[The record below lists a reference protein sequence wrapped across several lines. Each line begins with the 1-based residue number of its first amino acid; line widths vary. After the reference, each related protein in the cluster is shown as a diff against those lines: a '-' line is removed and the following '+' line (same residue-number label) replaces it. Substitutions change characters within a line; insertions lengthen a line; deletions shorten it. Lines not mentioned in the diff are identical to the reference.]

1 MSQPRVPWFIKYRP
15 KRVDDVVDQEEAK
28 AKLISWL
35 NSWSSGTPQKR
46 AVLLYGPP
54 GCGKTSLVEA
64 IARTYGY
71 QLVELNA
78 SDARTKEAIER
89 IVKTSS
95 AMGSLFGGK
104 KIILLDE
111 VDGMDPRAD
120 SGGIEAL
127 LNVISQ
133 TRVPI
138 IMTANNPFSQAL
150 RPLREVSELI
160 PFKRLTDAQVRSVLQ
175 RICASE
181 GIKCEE
187 EALEE
192 IAKRSE
198 GDLRSAINDLEAIA
212 AAQGEVT
219 VEAVERFLAYR
230 NRTYAPYE
238 ALLKLFNAKY
248 TFQAKEAVT
257 STDLSPD
264 EFIQWIN
271 EHIPTYYDTKEAE
284 KARNREEEE
293 LRIMEERARAY
304 EALSRADVYYGRII
318 RTQNWDLLSYM
329 LEMMGPGVA
338 FARKTYKYKWK
349 SFKSPEKLKLMAE
362 LKKSRELREALAEH
376 LASRLL
382 TSKNIVK
389 TEVIP
394 YLRVIFTNNPKYA
407 ARIAKGY
414 ELTEELIKWLAGPK
428 ANEVISYMKKRA
440 GGGIRTRG

>member
-1 MSQPRVPWFIKYRP
+1 MSQQRVPWFIKYRP
-15 KRVDDVVDQEEAK
+15 KKVDDVVNQDEAK
-28 AKLISWL
+28 EKLISWL
-35 NSWSSGTPQKR
+35 NSWSSGIPQKR

-64 IARTYGY
+64 IAKTYRY

-89 IVKTSS
+89 IVRTSS

-104 KIILLDE
+104 KLILLDE
-111 VDGMDPRAD
+111 VDGMDPKAD
-120 SGGIEAL
+120 IGGIQAL

-133 TRVPI
+133 ARVPI
-138 IMTANNPFSQAL
+138 IMTANNPFFQAL

-160 PFKRLTDAQVRSVLQ
+160 PFKRLTNAQVRGVLK
-175 RICASE
+175 RICTSE
-181 GIKCEE
+181 GVKCED
-187 EALEE
+187 EALET

-212 AAQGEVT
+212 AALGEVT
-219 VEAVERFLAYR
+219 VQAVESFLAYR

-238 ALLKLFNAKY
+238 ALMKLFNAKY
-248 TFQAKEAVT
+248 IFQAKEAVS

-284 KARNREEEE
+284 KARNKEEEE
-293 LRIMEERARAY
+293 LRIMEERTRAY
-304 EALSRADVYYGRII
+304 EALSRADVYHGRII
-318 RTQNWDLLSYM
+318 RTQNWDLMTYM

-338 FARKTYKYKWK
+338 FARKAYKYRWK

-362 LKKSRELREALAEH
+362 LKKSRDLRETLADH

-382 TSKNIVK
+382 TSKSTVK
-389 TEVIP
+389 TDVIP
-394 YLRVIFTNNPKYA
+394 YLRVIFTNNVKYA
-407 ARIAKGY
+407 AKIARGY
-414 ELTEELIKWLAGPK
+414 ELSEEVIKWLAGPK
-428 ANEVISYMKKRA
+428 ANEIISYMKKRA